1 MARNQSDSSHHRQPV
16 GEHRRSKRGCRGYD
30 VGKKI
35 TGRKRQIMTD
45 TDRRLLTVQV
55 HAANIHDREGAKP
68 LLRASRRRWYFIERF
83 SPMADTQASS

>member
-35 TGRKRQIMTD
+35 TGRKRHIITD
-45 TDRRLLTVQV
+45 TDGRLLTVQV
-55 HAANIHDREGAKP
+55 HAANIEDRDRAKP
-68 LLRASRRRWYFIERF
+68 LLRASRRTPCFIETV
-83 SPMADTQASS
+83 SADADTQASS